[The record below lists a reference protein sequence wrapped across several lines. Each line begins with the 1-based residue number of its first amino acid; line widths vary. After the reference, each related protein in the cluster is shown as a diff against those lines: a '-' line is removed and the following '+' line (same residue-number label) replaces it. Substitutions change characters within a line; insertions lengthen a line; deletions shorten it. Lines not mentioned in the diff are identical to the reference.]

1 MGHAVCQGC
10 KACSKACGA
19 EPNVLLQASGA
30 GWRGCRFRG
39 RLGTAQQLEVL
50 QMRQA
55 GPLCKLLPWSWR
67 PCCTGEIPA
76 DCWSTPLPCS
86 PVHATVQGTWGQG
99 ELAVESSCHQT
110 NSTLFSQAG
119 FGEGRGEGPATTN
132 APGNVQQAAPA
143 EPLQAAAT
151 TSCSGLATGLSEA
164 VAGLV
169 RDACEPE
176 CPDTAL
182 AELLRSVFKHKNFRG
197 PQLGVIRRVLRG
209 ESTLAILPTGALSPN
224 PSLHAAA
231 Q

>member
-1 MGHAVCQGC
+1 MLSAKAARHAQRHVGLSQTSCCRPLAQAGEGADFVDGWEPRSSWKCFKCGKPGHFANSCPGLGGHAAQV
-10 KACSKACGA
+10 KFLPTAGA
-19 EPNVLLQASGA
+19 P
-30 GWRGCRFRG
+30 
-39 RLGTAQQLEVL
+39 
-50 QMRQA
+50 
-55 GPLCKLLPWSWR
+55 
-67 PCCTGEIPA
+67 
-76 DCWSTPLPCS
+76 PLPCS